1 MNTTQNLN
9 QNVTINL
16 NQTRNSNTAV
26 NNRTQNK
33 QQLMKKIYESG
44 FAVYDT
50 ALFLDTHPCDKEAL
64 AFYQK
69 MNRLYN
75 QAAEEY
81 SALYGPLR
89 MAQFDNDQYWSW
101 SEGPW
106 PWEMGAC

>member
-1 MNTTQNLN
+1 MPQNRN
-9 QNVTINL
+9 QVRNGNP
-16 NQTRNSNTAV
+16 TR
-26 NNRTQNK
+26 

-44 FAVYDT
+44 FAAYDT

-69 MNRLYN
+69 MNHIYN
-75 QAAEEY
+75 QATKEY

-89 MAQFDNDQYWSW
+89 IYQFDNESYWSW

-106 PWEMGAC
+106 PWEMEGC